1 MHEIRATVPPDC
13 VAEAAKLA
21 HEAGIARV
29 NVSEVFIHGP
39 NVDRRI
45 ISVETSTP
53 KARAFVEAFLKS
65 PALGQKLLHQ
75 WFAAEP
81 GI

>member
-29 NVSEVFIHGP
+29 NVSEVFTDP
-39 NVDRRI
+39 
-45 ISVETSTP
+45 TST
-53 KARAFVEAFLKS
+53 VEL
-65 PALGQKLLHQ
+65 
-75 WFAAEP
+75 
-81 GI
+81 